1 MQWKS
6 NLHTPRRCVLLYR
19 IFRFRRGFGVHS
31 PFVYNLITKVI
42 EEKRPYYCY
51 DDIELV
57 RRQFY
62 YRETRLPWIDRR
74 YGGKKEVLY
83 RPVGDILRREAIRRK
98 QGELLFR
105 LANYFKPRH
114 ILQFGCSA
122 GISTLYLT
130 AYAPEVD
137 CTVLERIPSLA
148 AVARQVWEKAARGPI
163 DLRIGEY
170 QALLP
175 AALEKSDTLDLVF
188 FNRLEECDDR
198 HTLFEACLEKAHNE
212 TVIVLSGIK
221 ANPAMRAFWRSVCAR
236 PDVTV
241 TLDLYT
247 LGIVILNRKLHK
259 RNYTVYF

>member
-1 MQWKS
+1 MQWKP

-62 YRETRLPWIDRR
+62 YRETRFPWIDRR
-74 YGGKKEVLY
+74 HGKKEVPDM
-83 RPVGDILRREAIRRK
+83 PVGHILRREAIRKK

-130 AYAPEVD
+130 AYSPEVA
-137 CTVLERIPSLA
+137 CTVLECMPSLA
-148 AVARQVWEKAARGPI
+148 VVARQVWQKAARGPV
-163 DLRIGEY
+163 DLRVGEY
-170 QALLP
+170 PALLP
-175 AALEKSDTLDLVF
+175 GALKKIDRLDFVF
-188 FNRLEECDDR
+188 FNRLEEAADR
-198 HTLFEACLEKAHNE
+198 ETLFEACLEKAHNE

-221 ANPAMRAFWRSVCAR
+221 ANRAMRAFWRSVCGR
-236 PDVTV
+236 QDVTV